1 MYICQ
6 IRPAIPHRNV
16 LYLLYAPRFDQKQPI
31 MTRKNTDTSYHSR
44 FPAWPGKI
52 VSFYLEGFRS
62 MTVGRKLWLLILIK
76 LFIIFFVFKLFFFPD
91 LLSRDY
97 DNDTDRAEAVRTTL
111 LNR

>member
-1 MYICQ
+1 
-6 IRPAIPHRNV
+6 
-16 LYLLYAPRFDQKQPI
+16 

-44 FPAWPGKI
+44 FPAWPGK
-52 VSFYLEGFRS
+52 VVRFYVEGFRS

-97 DNDTDRAEAVRTTL
+97 DNDADRAEAVRTTL